1 MEDSQIIGL
10 YFKRD
15 EAAISE
21 TAAKYGGF
29 CHGIALNILSINA
42 DADECVND
50 TYLRA
55 WNSMPPHKPDK
66 LGAWLGKVVR
76 NIAFDLWKKNH
87 RKKRYSGMEQLLNEL
102 EDCIPSHVT
111 VESEIEEQELTE
123 VINTWLASLPQSD
136 RILFMRR
143 YWNGETVAALAQESG
158 RSPANIAKRMYRL
171 RQNLKSKLE
180 REGYSL

>member
-1 MEDSQIIGL
+1 MEDSQIIAL

-21 TAAKYGGF
+21 TTAKYGGF
-29 CHGIALNILSINA
+29 CRRIALNILSINA
-42 DADECVND
+42 DAEECVND

-55 WNSMPPHKPDK
+55 WNSIPPQNPDK
-66 LGAWLGKVVR
+66 LGAWLGKAVR
-76 NIAFDLWKKNH
+76 NIALDLWKKNH

-102 EDCIPSHVT
+102 EDCIPSHAA
-111 VESEIEEQELTE
+111 VESEIEEHELTE

-143 YWNGETVAALAQESG
+143 YWNGETVAELAQESG
-158 RSPANIAKRMYRL
+158 TSPANMAKRMYRL
-171 RQNLKSKLE
+171 RQNLKSRLE
-180 REGYSL
+180 TEGYSL